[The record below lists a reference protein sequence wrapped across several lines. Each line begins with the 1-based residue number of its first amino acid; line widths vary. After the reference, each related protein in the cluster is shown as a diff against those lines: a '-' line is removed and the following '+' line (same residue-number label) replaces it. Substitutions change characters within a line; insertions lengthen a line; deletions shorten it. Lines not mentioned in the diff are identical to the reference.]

1 MSEMASKNAR
11 IEELTAQVNKLSLNM
26 PNQGG
31 SYPNPQPQ
39 PRYGQNQQYGQNRQ
53 YGQNYGPNQYGQND
67 GPNQG
72 GQYSNNRKYPGP
84 PLPQFAP
91 RQNFSNACSICGEQ
105 GHWRN
110 DCATLSDL
118 VQKGIVHIKDDRKIY
133 LGRNGDRMVNKAG
146 NRTIAEAAID
156 QHKKIPTSSAI
167 MRIED
172 LGSCG
177 ANSIFATA
185 AIMDDFAEVDMA
197 EKRKPVQLVA
207 PQKRQ
212 AMDGAFQRV
221 TRSQTVPPPPTGQ
234 PPVNVPPVIVP
245 PALRAPPPPAPQ
257 VQIPSSIPPPPAPPQ
272 RTYPFSTVHPPMT
285 FAPKPRIQDLT
296 MEDVETQSQNA
307 RVPRERRAKV
317 WTNWQLGAREKL
329 CSRGPQDLTMMVIQS
344 LMNPTVWNWLWDDKD
359 AVVTYIGEDETIY
372 MYREA
377 GEVFSAHDAVDTLC
391 LHRKLPCGFFRGPTP
406 YLVALIG
413 VMKEAHYALVDT
425 GSQVN
430 IISER
435 LAIQLNLPV
444 EKGSPLELQNA
455 SGGCISVVGVCRDVD
470 ISTVGRRSLQTFL
483 VTSTNANDLLL
494 ELPWFMSVGARMI
507 VAGKGPAAQVAISI
521 VTGAP
526 HQYSDQRY
534 WLKDGRYCIPLT
546 ILSP

>member
-1 MSEMASKNAR
+1 M
-11 IEELTAQVNKLSLNM
+11 
-26 PNQGG
+26 
-31 SYPNPQPQ
+31 
-39 PRYGQNQQYGQNRQ
+39 
-53 YGQNYGPNQYGQND
+53 
-67 GPNQG
+67 
-72 GQYSNNRKYPGP
+72 
-84 PLPQFAP
+84 
-91 RQNFSNACSICGEQ
+91 
-105 GHWRN
+105 
-110 DCATLSDL
+110 
-118 VQKGIVHIKDDRKIY
+118 
-133 LGRNGDRMVNKAG
+133 NKAG

-156 QHKKIPTSSAI
+156 QHKKIATSSAI

-197 EKRKPVQLVA
+197 EKRKPVQPVA

-221 TRSQTVPPPPTGQ
+221 TWSQTVPPPATGQ

-257 VQIPSSIPPPPAPPQ
+257 VQVPSSIPPPPAPPQ
-272 RTYPFSTVHPPMT
+272 RTYAFSTVHPPVT

-296 MEDVETQSQNA
+296 MEDVESQSQNV

-317 WTNWQLGAREKL
+317 WTNCQLSAREKL
-329 CSRGPQDLTMMVIQS
+329 RSRGPQDLTMMVIQS

-359 AVVTYIGEDETIY
+359 AVVSYIGEDETIY
-372 MYREA
+372 MYREE

-391 LHRKLPCGFFRGPTP
+391 LHRKLPSGFFRGPTT
-406 YLVALIG
+406 YLVASIG

-430 IISER
+430 IISEM

-444 EKGSPLELQNA
+444 EKGCPLELQNA

-470 ISTVGRRSLQTFL
+470 ISMVGRRSLQTFL
-483 VTSTNANDLLL
+483 VTSTNATDLLL
-494 ELPWFMSVGARMI
+494 GLPWFMSVGARMI
-507 VAGKGPAAQVAISI
+507 VAGKGPVAQVAISI

-526 HQYSDQRY
+526 HQHSDQRY
-534 WLKDGRYCIPLT
+534 CLKDGGYSIPIT